1 MADSLYKQ
9 AINAILL
16 ELEKDAESVMNE
28 CIQEITYTH
37 RSYNLYDSYGYG
49 IYLNGKLTKFGFLSA
64 TPKATEGKSWYGE
77 KIKGRDA
84 ISDYLKKDYKPSGA
98 IDLAIVA
105 AMPYAKVLEDGSGNL
120 KRSYRVISMSVQKLR
135 TLAAKYNGV
144 VKVIRK

>member
-1 MADSLYKQ
+1 MADSLYRQ
-9 AINAILL
+9 AVNAILL
-16 ELEKDAESVMNE
+16 ELEKDAKSVMNE

-49 IYLNGKLTKFGFLSA
+49 IYLNGKLTKSGLSA
-64 TPKATEGKSWYGE
+64 TPKATEGKNWYGE

-84 ISDYLKKDYKPSGA
+84 ISDYLNKDYKPSGA

-135 TLAAKYNGV
+135 ALAAKYNGV